1 MRYITSLHL
10 LTFFSNYP
18 WEIKITW
25 LSSHNKE
32 TAASYCCMWTECYLA
47 KDICHVPHH
56 RASPRN
62 ILMKYEIW
70 SASSSSRGARCWNV
84 RFWGKVPQNSF
95 QGVTIFKV
103 VWIYH
108 IGFLL
113 RCLAWYQ
120 LCVNK
125 MVFLQ
130 FYRSVSL
137 CNITVVFSSLRNFTE
152 LHLIRSR
159 VQVLVL
165 VALVIIEGV
174 CLEKPS
180 TTAAISP
187 CENAYGELW
196 AMDRTWARIT
206 ERHGKRLIMCT
217 RLRQMRWEDFYTHR
231 QTTILP
237 AEIHHRLATVKLF
250 PNMRHVEAS
259 GFSTQIPKLL
269 SNSFWR
275 LRVKINPLFTQ
286 PFWNH

>member
-1 MRYITSLHL
+1 MS
-10 LTFFSNYP
+10 
-18 WEIKITW
+18 
-25 LSSHNKE
+25 
-32 TAASYCCMWTECYLA
+32 
-47 KDICHVPHH
+47 HVPHH
-56 RASPRN
+56 RASPRD

-84 RFWGKVPQNSF
+84 RFWSKVPQNSF
-95 QGVTIFKV
+95 QGVTIFQV
-103 VWIYH
+103 VWSYH

-113 RCLAWYQ
+113 HCLAWYQ

-125 MVFLQ
+125 MGFLQ

-152 LHLIRSR
+152 LHLIRSH
-159 VQVLVL
+159 VQVPVS
-165 VALVIIEGV
+165 LVIIEGV
-174 CLEKPS
+174 HLEKPS
-180 TTAAISP
+180 TTTAISP
-187 CENAYGELW
+187 CENAQLWELW
-196 AMDRTWARIT
+196 ATDVTWARIT

-217 RLRQMRWEDFYTHR
+217 RLRQMRYYTHR

-237 AEIHHRLATVKLF
+237 AEVHHRLATVKLF

-259 GFSTQIPKLL
+259 VFSAQIPKLL
-269 SNSFWR
+269 SNSFGR